1 MSALFTAVININLTL
16 LKKKMHSKKKKTA
29 VKHLVIVAKDRC
41 YLYEMGEEANTT
53 PRKIISEL
61 HLNENDD
68 VM

>member
-1 MSALFTAVININLTL
+1 
-16 LKKKMHSKKKKTA
+16 MHSKKKKTA
-29 VKHLVIVAKDRC
+29 VKRLVIVAKDRC